1 MAVLLANNVSTTLA
15 TAINTVATTVVV
27 STGTGSDFP
36 TVSPGDYFYATL
48 VTTTGLIEIVKCT
61 ARTGDSLTVTRA
73 QDNTVA
79 TSFPVGSL
87 VEMRVNVAALTD
99 YLSQFSAEDRYQG
112 LQASDPSARSS
123 GTALQSGDFYFNST
137 SNTIRV
143 YNGSTWQGTSSTKTV
158 EEHTASASQT
168 VFTLTNPYT
177 PAGKDLSVYINGV
190 RQDST
195 AYTETNTTTVTF
207 VSGLTN
213 GDGVV
218 FVVQ

>member
-15 TAINTVATTVVV
+15 TAIDTTDTAVIV
-27 STGTGSDFP
+27 SAGTGDDFP
-36 TVSPGDYFYATL
+36 AVSPGDHFYATL
-48 VTTTGLIEIVKCT
+48 VTTTGLVEIVRCT
-61 ARTGDSLTVTRA
+61 ARTGDSLTVARA
-73 QDNTVA
+73 EDNTVA
-79 TSFPVGSL
+79 TAFPVGSL

-112 LQASDPSARSS
+112 LQASDPSVRLS
-123 GTALQSGDFYFNST
+123 GSPLESGDFYFNST
-137 SNTIRV
+137 TNTIRV
-143 YNGSTWQGTSSTKTV
+143 YNGVSWEGTSSTKTV
-158 EEHTASASQT
+158 EEQTASAAQT
-168 VFTLTNPYT
+168 IFSLANPYT
-177 PAGKDLSVYINGV
+177 PGGDDLSVYINGV

-207 VSGLTN
+207 VSGLTS

>member
-1 MAVLLANNVSTTLA
+1 M
-15 TAINTVATTVVV
+15 V
-27 STGTGSDFP
+27 STG
-36 TVSPGDYFYATL
+36 
-48 VTTTGLIEIVKCT
+48 GLIEIMRCT
-61 ARTGDSLTVTRA
+61 ARTGDSLTVVRGE
-73 QDNTVA
+73 DNTVA
-79 TSFPVGSL
+79 AAFAVGAL
-87 VEMRVNVAALTD
+87 VEMRINVASLTD

-112 LQASDPSARSS
+112 LQASDPAVRNS
-123 GTALQSGDFYFNST
+123 GSPLQSGDFYFNST

-158 EEHTASASQT
+158 EEQSATAAQT
-168 VFTLTNPYT
+168 VFTLANAYT
-177 PAGKDLSVYINGV
+177 PGGDDLSVYINGV

>member
-1 MAVLLANNVSTTLA
+1 
-15 TAINTVATTVVV
+15 VATGTGDDFPVVTGGDHFYLTMV
-27 STGTGSDFP
+27 STG
-36 TVSPGDYFYATL
+36 
-48 VTTTGLIEIVKCT
+48 GLIEIMRCT
-61 ARTGDSLTVTRA
+61 ARTGDSLTVVRGE
-73 QDNTVA
+73 DNTVA
-79 TSFPVGSL
+79 TAFAVGAL
-87 VEMRVNVAALTD
+87 VEMRINVASLTD

-112 LQASDPSARSS
+112 LQASDPAVRNS
-123 GTALQSGDFYFNST
+123 GSPLQSGDFYFNST

-158 EEHTASASQT
+158 EEQSATAAQT
-168 VFTLTNPYT
+168 VFTLANAYT
-177 PAGKDLSVYINGV
+177 PGGDDLSVYINGV